1 MIYTFHGSWVKWIE
15 NAFIVQRTLSSWGL
29 TLGALAWII
38 YILLQRLYLEVMIRY
53 YAIKGTK
60 EMLEQTE
67 EKLELIKGVYG
78 HI

>member
-1 MIYTFHGSWVKWIE
+1 MK
-15 NAFIVQRTLSSWGL
+15 NAFIVQRTLSCWGL
-29 TLGALAWII
+29 TLGVLAWII

-53 YAIKGTK
+53 YAIKGAK

-67 EKLELIKGVYG
+67 EKLELTKGVYG